1 MKQTRFAQAIIRSVR
16 ELSYAKTATDADAY
30 RAFIQIQDRRNIWLV
45 VADHYGCIPQ
55 EAHDYFHNVWSKQF
69 CEGLASFKPEL
80 DALAAENFEQD
91 RDLKETGR
99 DVIAVFV
106 ERHPDKHFHRL
117 SVCQYVHKQLKTMQK
132 ERSLKSGQSSD
143 TSEKSLEQNVYD
155 QIKQLLD
162 SSWV

>member
-1 MKQTRFAQAIIRSVR
+1 MKQTRFAQAIVRSVR
-16 ELSYAKTATDADAY
+16 ELSSEKTAADAEAY

-69 CEGLASFKPEL
+69 CEAMARFKPEL
-80 DALAAENFEQD
+80 DALAAERFEPD
-91 RDLKETGR
+91 RDPKETGR
-99 DVIAVFV
+99 EVIAAFV

-117 SVCQYVHKQLKTMQK
+117 SVSQYVHKQLKAMQK

-143 TSEKSLEQNVYD
+143 TSEKSPEQNVYD
-155 QIKQLLD
+155 RIKLLLD
-162 SSWV
+162 SNWV